1 LWRNIFGTNTRD
13 FAIANVDKGS
23 VRRATDD
30 EWQIDACPHNGGGIA
45 TDGRGQLHLIWFTNG
60 KTRQGLFYK
69 RIDSGWESQPLP
81 IGNPASQANHASV
94 AAEGRTILL
103 TWREFDGRSYSAQLM
118 YSNDGGASWSEPQG
132 LMESSGATDYPVP
145 LIDGKKVLIVWNTAT
160 EGLRILPF
168 ERVVSVR

>member
-1 LWRNIFGTNTRD
+1 MCRTWARLGCGKKQVVGDGF
-13 FAIANVDKGS
+13 
-23 VRRATDD
+23 
-30 EWQIDACPHNGGGIA
+30 ENGGGIA

-168 ERVVSVR
+168 ERVVSAR